1 MRVRLFLV
9 FLLAACAFAF
19 QAFAVAPSIG
29 SNASTEEPSGPRP
42 RPPQPPNP
50 SPTPDPDPD
59 APPDPAP
66 ADRPPPPPAG
76 DPVGCDDGSVYETA
90 VDVRIPCPDI
100 DLVFRRSYGSWSVR
114 TGPLGYGWT
123 HGYDWRLE
131 KKKGGGVQVWSAGE
145 DGVTDAVHTF
155 DLTGGVASETSNSDG
170 YRLVRHADGRC
181 SVTTPRALTYSFETN
196 GLLSSISSWNGTTV
210 ALERD
215 PASGRLVR
223 AVHPNGKS
231 LRFEYG
237 AGGLLSRVATPDAGT
252 FVELAYEH
260 DGVFPLLSSVERHD
274 GDVVSRCGYAYGAMR
289 PGTRHRSGSARVLPT
304 AVVGGGGASPALRSA
319 SGTSDAQPSARPVL
333 SKKTDPNGLSTRYA
347 CVRPSDGPY
356 VRCVRSEMDGGL
368 FAVDLGFGGR
378 STTLRRPMSGGTS
391 VTRIGFDDYRREVE
405 RRTGAELRTR
415 TYSDDGDI
423 VRETRTNTVSG
434 AWTATVRA
442 FDARHRVVSSGT
454 AYSAEPTDFTTLAWD
469 DRRNIPRRIVTPE
482 GRIREWTEDGHDVT
496 VCGAGTNDE
505 RMVTRIL
512 CTTNDR
518 PYAVVA
524 PGGGR
529 TAVAYDA
536 DGYVSRIES
545 EDLPPVSFTR
555 DALGRVASA
564 TLPGPNGDRAT
575 SFVRNWRGRPLH
587 VAHPDGTAE
596 TFAYDGNGTKV
607 VRHVDALGHEDLY
620 RWVLGLP
627 VHAARVVDGATN
639 ALFSVRHDEQ
649 LNVVAITDPL
659 GRDAETYVL
668 DANERVVAAT
678 NVEGQAMTRTYAVGD
693 KVSSETRFDG
703 TGVSYGYDAAGN
715 LATVAYPDETLDFS
729 YDRDG
734 LLTSASNAVGIVS
747 NAYDAATGW
756 LASSRGADGTA
767 VSFAY
772 SPGGDV
778 TGVVSVAGTTSCKLD
793 KADRRVRMYSPAGT
807 FGLGYC
813 AWNGKVSAVTNANG
827 LVASYAYDI
836 MDRVTNIAWHTTSG
850 VSLGGF
856 AYAYDATGRI
866 VERDISLGD
875 PSSPSNPSQSQ
886 PSPMP
891 HSSHR
896 TYSYDSLDRLAMDG
910 DVSYAY
916 DAAGNRTAKIDPVG
930 GTTLYTLGLGDR
942 LATYGRAASPLSA
955 ENGSYTY
962 DTAGNVTHITRENG
976 MVLDLTWDSQYQ
988 LVSVATNGAFA
999 ESYTYDALGRRV
1011 STTTLDGTIRHIYD
1025 DNWQVIAD
1033 IDEQGNVV
1041 CSYVWGEGIDHLL
1054 AVKIGDASYY
1064 PLTDLQG
1071 TVWGYVDSANNI
1083 VARFD
1088 YDAWGNILSA
1098 TSSVPALARNR
1109 YRFQGREWSAAT
1121 GFTNFRMRWYDA
1133 ETGRWLSKDPIGLSG
1148 GLNLYVFCNMDSVNH
1163 VDVLGCCPTP
1173 GEKARDWARK
1183 QIGKKKY
1190 NPWGLR
1196 GFPRWWGCFKCNLF
1210 VADAYNTGN
1219 GREIVPTGIFGTK
1232 PPTASDWYNGKVP
1245 SGFTQTNNPQV
1256 GDVISDGSHVGIVAE
1271 PGETSI
1277 SASSIDNQVIENDW
1291 GFRSGEDVRVWHY
1304 NE

>member
-19 QAFAVAPSIG
+19 QAFAVAPSSG

-66 ADRPPPPPAG
+66 SDRPSPPPVC

-131 KKKGGGVQVWSAGE
+131 EKKGGGVQVWSAGE
-145 DGVTDAVHTF
+145 DGATDAVHTF
-155 DLTGGVASETSNSDG
+155 EATGPGASETSNADG

-196 GLLSSISSWNGTTV
+196 GMLSSISSWNGTTV

-289 PGTRHRSGSARVLPT
+289 PGTRHRSGSVRVLPT

-423 VRETRTNTVSG
+423 VRETRTNATSG
-434 AWTATVRA
+434 AWTSTVRA

-454 AYSAEPTDFTTLAWD
+454 AYRSEPTDFTSLTWD
-469 DRRNIPRRIVTPE
+469 DRRNIPRRIATPE
-482 GRIREWTEDGHDVT
+482 GRVREWTEDGHDVT

-518 PYAVVA
+518 PYALVS
-524 PGGGR
+524 PGDGR
-529 TAVAYDA
+529 TDFSYDT

-545 EDLPPVSFTR
+545 EGLPSVSFTR
-555 DALGRVASA
+555 DALGRVVSA

-649 LNVVAITDPL
+649 LNVTAITDPL

-668 DANERVVAAT
+668 DVNERVVAVT
-678 NVEGQAMTRTYAVGD
+678 NVEGQAMSRSYAVGD
-693 KVSSETRFDG
+693 KVASETRFDG
-703 TGVSYGYDAAGN
+703 TQVAYGYDAAGN
-715 LATVAYPDETLDFS
+715 LSTVSYPGETLAFA

-734 LLTSASNAVGIVS
+734 LLTSASNAVGVVS

-756 LASSRGADGTA
+756 LTSSRGADGTE
-767 VSFAY
+767 VTFAY

-778 TGVVSVAGTTSCKLD
+778 TGVVSVAGTTAYALD
-793 KADRRVRMYSPAGT
+793 KADRRIRIDSPAGT

-813 AWNGKVSAVTNANG
+813 QWNGKVSAITNANG
-827 LVASYAYDI
+827 LVTKYAYDV
-836 MDRVTNIAWHTTSG
+836 MDRVTNIAWRTVDG

-856 AYAYDATGRI
+856 AYSYDATGRI
-866 VERDISLGD
+866 GERDISLGD
-875 PSSPSNPSQSQ
+875 PSQ
-886 PSPMP
+886 PSPMSQ
-891 HSSHR
+891 SSHKN
-896 TYSYDSLDRLAMDG
+896 YSYDDLDRLAMDG
-910 DVSYAY
+910 DVSYTY
-916 DAAGNRTAKIDPVG
+916 DAAGNRLAKIDPANA
-930 GTTLYTLGLGDR
+930 TILYTLGLGDR
-942 LATYGRAASPLSA
+942 LATYGRACSPSA
-955 ENGSYTY
+955 PQPAEGTYTY
-962 DTAGNVTHITRENG
+962 DTVGNVMHIVRESG
-976 MVLDLTWDSQYQ
+976 TTLDLTWNGQCQ
-988 LVSVATNGAFA
+988 LVSVSTNGAFA
-999 ESYTYDALGRRV
+999 ESYAYDALGRRV

-1025 DNWQVIAD
+1025 DSWQCIAD
-1033 IDEQGNVV
+1033 VDEQGNVV
-1041 CSYVWGEGIDHLL
+1041 ASYVWGEGIDNLL
-1054 AVKIGDASYY
+1054 AVNIGYASYY
-1064 PLTDLQG
+1064 PITDIQG
-1071 TVWGYVDSANNI
+1071 TVWGYVDSANNV
-1083 VARFD
+1083 VAHFD

-1098 TSSVPALARNR
+1098 ISTVPALARNR

-1121 GFTNFRMRWYDA
+1121 GLTNFRMRWYDA

-1148 GLNLYVFCNMDSVNH
+1148 GLNLYVFCGNEPLLLIDAMGLAWSWGGFAEGFSRASQGVINAFTGGLLKPEDG
-1163 VDVLGCCPTP
+1163 LFY
-1173 GEKARDWARK
+1173 DWFNE
-1183 QIGKKKY
+1183 Q
-1190 NPWGLR
+1190 WE
-1196 GFPRWWGCFKCNLF
+1196 
-1210 VADAYNTGN
+1210 D
-1219 GREIVPTGIFGTK
+1219 
-1232 PPTASDWYNGKVP
+1232 
-1245 SGFTQTNNPQV
+1245 
-1256 GDVISDGSHVGIVAE
+1256 
-1271 PGETSI
+1271 
-1277 SASSIDNQVIENDW
+1277 
-1291 GFRSGEDVRVWHY
+1291 SGEDT
-1304 NE
+1304 NECEPAFDGGMLGGRIAIGAFAAAGVFKAVGVNPWLGTGGLHPPHHGMGTHFEVILRLSGGHNLKMIIPGIKKLIHIGIH